1 MKVSEKKYEELMAHV
16 VEWKVG
22 EGVGQSEV
30 IGDTACLICA
40 SDSTLIHSVFIPK
53 ILHAF

>member
-16 VEWKVG
+16 VEWKAG

-30 IGDTACLICA
+30 IGDTACLTCA
-40 SDSTLIHSVFIPK
+40 SDSALIH
-53 ILHAF
+53 